1 MSPVPQRCDSREA
14 LPEDTQCQLHK
25 RSAEPNMQ
33 QRERKKKK
41 IPVQLHTLF
50 LLSEQPPSGAL
61 ERINFK
67 GHRKML
73 TDLRRAGPLCV
84 HTFHC
89 HQHKIRCLGSRSNC
103 SDNVVIKAKNILM
116 LCTKG
121 KKKNLV
127 SCTSI
132 MGLLKQRS
140 EQHLAKSKEQGNK

>member
-33 QRERKKKK
+33 QREKRKKNKK

-61 ERINFK
+61 EWINFK

-73 TDLRRAGPLCV
+73 TDLRRAGPRCV
-84 HTFHC
+84 HAFHC

-103 SDNVVIKAKNILM
+103 SDSVVMEGEKHPDVM
-116 LCTKG
+116 QQG
-121 KKKNLV
+121 KKK
-127 SCTSI
+127 SSI
-132 MGLLKQRS
+132 L
-140 EQHLAKSKEQGNK
+140 H